1 MAADAEPH
9 HPRRRSLRGFGY
21 FSRVGPAIV
30 TGAAD
35 DDPSGIGTYSQVG
48 AAFGY
53 GFLWT
58 VVVTL
63 PLAAAVQEVA
73 ARIGLTT
80 GGGLATALKRR
91 FPRWVLGVA
100 VLLVTVANVFNI
112 AADLGSM
119 AAAIRLLAPLPVAVV
134 MVAIVGALLGLE
146 IVVSYGRYAR
156 VLRWLTLSLVAYLAV
171 LAVIRIDWA
180 AVARAT
186 FLPSITLDRA
196 SLAALIAI
204 LGTTI
209 SPYLFFWQ
217 ASEEAEEEELE
228 LGHGGVVVDGDH
240 VAAMR
245 GDVVAGMGSAVLV
258 MFSIMVASAA
268 TLHAEGI
275 TTIGTAEE
283 AARALRPIA
292 GDLASALFT
301 LGIVGTGA
309 LAIPVLAGSTA
320 YALAE
325 AFGWHEGLGRTF
337 RQARGF
343 YLVLVAAGLVGLA
356 VALAGLDP
364 IRGLYWAAILNGVAA
379 PPLILLM
386 LLLARDTGTVGTW
399 RSGRLS
405 AGLVGIA
412 FVVMA
417 GAPIAYLLAR

>member
-1 MAADAEPH
+1 MLF
-9 HPRRRSLRGFGY
+9 RS
-21 FSRVGPAIV
+21 
-30 TGAAD
+30 
-35 DDPSGIGTYSQVG
+35 
-48 AAFGY
+48 
-53 GFLWT
+53 
-58 VVVTL
+58 
-63 PLAAAVQEVA
+63 AAAVQEVA

-91 FPRWVLGVA
+91 FPAWVLGVA

-119 AAAIRLLAPLPVAVV
+119 AAAVRLLAPVPIAVA

-156 VLRWLTLSLVAYLAV
+156 VLRWLTLSLVAYVAV
-171 LAVIRIDWA
+171 LAVLHIDWTE
-180 AVARAT
+180 VARAT
-186 FLPSITLDRA
+186 FLPRITLDRT

-204 LGTTI
+204 FGTTI

-228 LGHGGVVVDGDH
+228 LDHGGAPVDGDH

-245 GDVVAGMGSAVLV
+245 GDVIAGMGSAVVV
-258 MFSIMVASAA
+258 MFSIMVAAAA
-268 TLHAEGI
+268 TLHAEGL

-292 GDLASALFT
+292 GNLASLLFT
-301 LGIVGTGA
+301 LGIVGTGC

-337 RQARGF
+337 REARGF
-343 YLVLVAAGLVGLA
+343 YLVIVA
-356 VALAGLDP
+356 
-364 IRGLYWAAILNGVAA
+364 RSEEHTLNSSH
-379 PPLILLM
+379 
-386 LLLARDTGTVGTW
+386 T
-399 RSGRLS
+399 
-405 AGLVGIA
+405 
-412 FVVMA
+412 
-417 GAPIAYLLAR
+417 

>member
-1 MAADAEPH
+1 
-9 HPRRRSLRGFGY
+9 
-21 FSRVGPAIV
+21 
-30 TGAAD
+30 
-35 DDPSGIGTYSQVG
+35 
-48 AAFGY
+48 
-53 GFLWT
+53 
-58 VVVTL
+58 
-63 PLAAAVQEVA
+63 
-73 ARIGLTT
+73 
-80 GGGLATALKRR
+80 
-91 FPRWVLGVA
+91 
-100 VLLVTVANVFNI
+100 
-112 AADLGSM
+112 
-119 AAAIRLLAPLPVAVV
+119 
-134 MVAIVGALLGLE
+134 
-146 IVVSYGRYAR
+146 
-156 VLRWLTLSLVAYLAV
+156 
-171 LAVIRIDWA
+171 
-180 AVARAT
+180 
-186 FLPSITLDRA
+186 
-196 SLAALIAI
+196 
-204 LGTTI
+204 
-209 SPYLFFWQ
+209 
-217 ASEEAEEEELE
+217 
-228 LGHGGVVVDGDH
+228 
-240 VAAMR
+240 MR
-245 GDVVAGMGSAVLV
+245 GAVVAGMGSAVLV

-356 VALAGLDP
+356 VALTGLDP

-386 LLLARDTGTVGTW
+386 LLLARDPGTVGTW

-405 AGLVGIA
+405 TGLVGIA
-412 FVVMA
+412 FFVMA